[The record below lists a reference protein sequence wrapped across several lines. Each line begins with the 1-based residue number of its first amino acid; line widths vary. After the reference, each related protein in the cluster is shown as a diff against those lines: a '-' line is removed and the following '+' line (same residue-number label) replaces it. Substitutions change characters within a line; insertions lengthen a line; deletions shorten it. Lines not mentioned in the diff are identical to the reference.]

1 MDEWEEKKVVEALQA
16 LFNIPRHWHFDL
28 IKLRQAHA
36 ILRNIVR
43 EGDLILRDAGSINRG
58 EYTAIYKE
66 VFVRFL
72 SGREYFIAEI
82 TLTDDDYKHLPKAVV
97 SE

>member
-1 MDEWEEKKVVEALQA
+1 MDEWEQERVVKALKG
-16 LFNIPRHWHFDL
+16 LFRIPRHWHFDL

-43 EGDLILRDAGSINRG
+43 EGDLVLRDAGSIDRG
-58 EYTAIYKE
+58 EYTAVFKR

-72 SGREYFIAEI
+72 DGKEYYIANI
-82 TLTDDDYKHLPKAVV
+82 TLTDDDYKHIPKSVV
-97 SE
+97 YE